1 MIKKI
6 IDAKNCLKKKKKK
19 PRQTISQTKG
29 KKDKVRN
36 ERHYYRK
43 LRNKNYYK
51 QLNANKLDNI
61 RRNGQ
66 IPRNMQPTMTES

>member
-6 IDAKNCLKKKKKK
+6 IDAKNCLKKNPDK
-19 PRQTISQTKG
+19 PLARLRE

>member
-1 MIKKI
+1 M
-6 IDAKNCLKKKKKK
+6 
-19 PRQTISQTKG
+19 
-29 KKDKVRN
+29 KDITT
-36 ERHYYRK
+36 EK